1 MQLFY
6 APGIHPETSEFH
18 FDKEESRHI
27 SRVLRKKEGDPIHL
41 TDGKGHLYYGV
52 IGLSSPKSCQV
63 LIEKV
68 EEQPAKR
75 YKLHMAV
82 APTKSNDRFE
92 WFLEKATEIGIDEIT
107 PIICDHSERKVV
119 KTDRMEKIIQAAMKQ
134 SLSCYLPVLH
144 PPVTFREFLGQDHPG
159 ARFIAHCYDTDRYE
173 LRRRIQPDCPV
184 LLLIGPEGDF
194 SEEEVALGI
203 KSGFMPVSLSDNRL
217 RTETAAI
224 VACHTVAIF
233 NQ

>member
-6 APGIHPETSEFH
+6 APGLTPDASEFH

-27 SRVLRKKEGDPIHL
+27 SKVLRKKEGDPIHL
-41 TDGKGHLYYGV
+41 TDGKGNLYHGV
-52 IGLSSPKSCQV
+52 IGVSSPKSCQV
-63 LIEKV
+63 LLEKV
-68 EEQPAKR
+68 EAQPSRR
-75 YKLHMAV
+75 YSLHMAV
-82 APTKSNDRFE
+82 APTKNNDRYE

-119 KTDRMEKIIQAAMKQ
+119 KTDRMEKILQSAMKQ
-134 SLSCYLPVLH
+134 SLNCYLPVLH
-144 PPVTFREFLGQDHPG
+144 PPVTFSEFMAGEHP
-159 ARFIAHCYDTDRYE
+159 ASRFIAHCYDTERFD
-173 LRRRIQPDCPV
+173 LKRRIQPDCPT

-194 SEEEVALGI
+194 SEEEVALALENE
-203 KSGFMPVSLSDNRL
+203 FLPVSLSDNRL

-224 VACHTVAIF
+224 VGCHTVAIF